1 MSANKSRMYGKKE
14 DAHAKV
20 TSPEAARAVVKK
32 AQKETDADTAPW
44 RGGIDRFGEE
54 VVH

>member
-20 TSPEAARAVVKK
+20 PSPEAARAVVKK

-44 RGGIDRFGEE
+44 KGGIDKFGEE